1 MNETRM
7 RELESLL
14 SEAFADE
21 EFVTVLFALDTA
33 EEAQAMLKDKG
44 IEMTL
49 DEVKRLPDAMAMART
64 GEGELSEDDLEDVAG
79 GVGKLAFKLNELAFK
94 AGYKFGAWVA
104 TNFT

>member
-7 RELESLL
+7 RELEPLL

-21 EFVTVLFALDTA
+21 EFVTALFALDTA

-79 GVGKLAFKLNELAFK
+79 GSALLI
-94 AGYKFGAWVA
+94 GASIAILIA
-104 TNFT
+104 TRRW

>member
-21 EFVTVLFALDTA
+21 EFVTALFALDTA

-79 GVGKLAFKLNELAFK
+79 GSIWPWLISVTVPIGPIFPGPIRWKK
-94 AGYKFGAWVA
+94 
-104 TNFT
+104 

>member
-7 RELESLL
+7 RELEPLL

-21 EFVTVLFALDTA
+21 EFVTALFALDTA

-64 GEGELSEDDLEDVAG
+64 SEGELSEDDLEDVSG
-79 GVGKLAFKLNELAFK
+79 GSTWPWLIRIITPIIPVLPGIRWKR
-94 AGYKFGAWVA
+94 
-104 TNFT
+104 